1 MRQLW
6 LIVLPS
12 HTQRHLEQHHFIHIA
27 WTAGHTFIFNLIE
40 LQIQQTDIFIWLK
53 PDVCHIVAWL
63 TWQISAFKLFVK
75 HPETDW
81 MWKCSTCET
90 EYTDICALCIHV
102 GKASKLPLHPSKY
115 SDFVVID
122 IKLSAA
128 YLFIIFSDLLGGHL
142 SCASLSITLNFCC
155 CLYYSDQ
162 RCSYV
167 ANLYPNFARIMSIV
181 ILPQIILNRS
191 QNCRFWW
198 KINKF
203 QIHQSF
209 CPYCRE

>member
-1 MRQLW
+1 
-6 LIVLPS
+6 
-12 HTQRHLEQHHFIHIA
+12 
-27 WTAGHTFIFNLIE
+27 
-40 LQIQQTDIFIWLK
+40 
-53 PDVCHIVAWL
+53 
-63 TWQISAFKLFVK
+63 
-75 HPETDW
+75 

-90 EYTDICALCIHV
+90 ENTDKCTLRIHV
-102 GKASKLPLHPSKY
+102 GKASKLPLRPSKY
-115 SDFVVID
+115 SDFVVTN

-128 YLFIIFSDLLGGHL
+128 YLFVIFSDLLGGHL

-162 RCSYV
+162 QCSYV

-181 ILPQIILNRS
+181 SQKLRILPQIILNRS

-203 QIHQSF
+203 QGITFEFINYSAPTVENQIFNTLHI
-209 CPYCRE
+209 EW